1 MVNTLLLQFLQQ
13 LYNTTTG
20 QYIAGK
26 QPATHILNKTD
37 WVIVICTHEPCYW
50 SEPVPLGHRQLTT
63 RNMKNLPLPLL
74 PLALRQSSISTLSLS
89 HAPEAGNFICH
100 TPQAYRET
108 GGSSPIESKCSR
120 LVKSYRCC
128 WYSQTW
134 QVLADLGFANVHCS
148 HAQILP
154 SSMPRVELP
163 DLETGA
169 LFLPLLLLL
178 PRLFELTA
186 LLDAAWPLWG
196 PTSFNPD
203 SNARTRFSK

>member
-1 MVNTLLLQFLQQ
+1 VQTIYLSTPTIIFFRKGTTRKGKTSIGCLIVLNMVNTLLLQFLQQ

-63 RNMKNLPLPLL
+63 RNTKNLPLPLL

-128 WYSQTW
+128 
-134 QVLADLGFANVHCS
+134 
-148 HAQILP
+148 
-154 SSMPRVELP
+154 
-163 DLETGA
+163 
-169 LFLPLLLLL
+169 
-178 PRLFELTA
+178 
-186 LLDAAWPLWG
+186 
-196 PTSFNPD
+196 
-203 SNARTRFSK
+203 